1 MSRQDGGV
9 EVADRMRQRAH
20 VHRGTLGMEEMKDL
34 VGMRSIGERSQRARD
49 VGERLS
55 V

>member
-1 MSRQDGGV
+1 MCRTAGWMSRQDGGV

-34 VGMRSIGERSQRARD
+34 VGMSIVDPKFETP
-49 VGERLS
+49 V
-55 V
+55 